1 MQTGKTGTSWPS
13 TSSESSSG
21 EGPLPRL
28 EGLIVGGGISGLS
41 VAHWLGLAGRCD
53 GWELWESSDR
63 LGGTIGTDHVDGY
76 SVDWGPNGFLD
87 REPLTLRLVE
97 EVGLSSCLEPANA
110 SSQNRFIVRHRRLH
124 PVPLSPGA
132 ILGTGLLTFYDK
144 LRIFL
149 EPLIPARRDNG
160 DESVYDFAA
169 RRIGR
174 GAAESFIDPMVSG
187 IFGGLARELSLPAC
201 FPIMREMEQRYG
213 GLVRALIARQ
223 FQRRRADQGTGRSR
237 ESGPAGPGGHLTSFK
252 GGLDLVVERLQ
263 TQLRAMIKLDRPVVR
278 VGFRDGMWEVS
289 DPGGR
294 RILTRNLVCACPA
307 FAAARIFE
315 GFDPELV
322 AAFETMP
329 YAPIVVV
336 ATGHRRDAI
345 AHALD
350 GFGFLIPRSE
360 GLRVLGSIW
369 TSSIF
374 AGRAP
379 AGYVQLRS
387 MLGGSGDPGA
397 IDMSEDELW
406 RTLQRELG
414 PLIGIK
420 DAPSFLRVYRWQR
433 GIPQYT
439 IGHIQRRTHL
449 EELVRRHPGLYLV
462 GNAYYGVGLN
472 DCVKMAHGVARQI
485 RGDNRDSRT
494 SAGNPG

>member
-1 MQTGKTGTSWPS
+1 MPPPLA
-13 TSSESSSG
+13 SSEPSSSR
-21 EGPLPRL
+21 EPLPRL

-41 VAHWLGLAGRCD
+41 LAHWLGLAGRPD
-53 GWELWESSDR
+53 GWELWEASSR
-63 LGGTIGTDHVDGY
+63 LGGTIGTDRVGGY

-87 REPLTLRLVE
+87 REPLTLRLVG
-97 EVGLSSCLEPANA
+97 EVGLCACLEPANA
-110 SSQNRFIVRHRRLH
+110 SSQKRFIVRHGRLH

-132 ILGTGLLTFYDK
+132 ILGTGLLSLPDK

-149 EPLIPARRDNG
+149 EPLIPARRDIG
-160 DESVYDFAA
+160 EESVYDFAA

-174 GAAESFIDPMVSG
+174 GAAEFFIDPMVSG

-201 FPIMREMEQRYG
+201 FPIMKEMEQRYG

-223 FQRRRADQGTGRSR
+223 FQRRSADQGAARSR

-263 TQLRAMIKLDRPVVR
+263 ERLHAMIRIDRPVAR
-278 VGFRDGMWEVS
+278 IGFRDGMWEVS
-289 DPGGR
+289 DQGGR
-294 RILTRNLVCACPA
+294 RILARNLVCACPT
-307 FAAARIFE
+307 FAAASIFE
-315 GFDPELV
+315 EYDPELA
-322 AAFETMP
+322 AAFEAIP

-336 ATGHRRDAI
+336 ATGHRRDTI
-345 AHALD
+345 AHELD

-374 AGRAP
+374 ANRAP

-387 MLGGSGDPGA
+387 MLGGAGDPRA
-397 IDMSEDELW
+397 IDLSEDELW
-406 RTLQRELG
+406 STLQSELG
-414 PLIGIK
+414 PLIGIM
-420 DAPSFLRVYRWQR
+420 DAPAFLRVYRWER

-439 IGHIQRRTHL
+439 IGHIERRTHL
-449 EELVRRHPGLYLV
+449 EERARRHPGLYLV

-472 DCVKMAHGVARQI
+472 DCVKMAHRVAQQI
-485 RGDNRDSRT
+485 QEDNLGSGTLDR
-494 SAGNPG
+494 NPR